1 LTIRLTRGF
10 FERALKGWFMNCQLI
25 DSVKPVDD
33 EIDRAATYVFAILD
47 SYQNIFKR
55 LGLSPDGLTILELGP
70 GADFGAQLILASMG
84 AKMILADRFLTQF
97 NPDYHPRLYAEVAR
111 RWDGPKGQLE
121 AAVKYGHEA
130 SNLQLIAQ
138 PVEDLNAIPSASID
152 LVYSNA
158 VLEHI
163 YDVSCATRECA
174 RITKIGGFGSHQIDW
189 RDHRDFKR
197 PLEHLTLREEDYR
210 KEAEPAFYGF
220 GNRLRSI
227 EFWGHFE
234 AEGFFVVERETN
246 DRPENTYLFNT
257 LPKIRSTESIY
268 RHWPESDLART
279 GGRLLMRRESGK
291 EESAARTR
299 GEDLL
304 SVIAA
309 LKSA

>member
-1 LTIRLTRGF
+1 MNFELT
-10 FERALKGWFMNCQLI
+10 
-25 DSVKPVDD
+25 DSVKAVDD

-55 LGLSPDGLTILELGP
+55 LGLSPKGLTILELGP

-84 AKMILADRFLTQF
+84 AKMILADRFVTQF
-97 NPDYHPRLYAEVAR
+97 RPDYHPRLYVEVAR
-111 RWDGPKGQLE
+111 RWDGPKDQLE
-121 AAVKYGHEA
+121 AAIEQGHDG
-130 SNLQLIAQ
+130 SKLRLIAQ
-138 PVEDLNAIPSASID
+138 PVEDLNAIASNSID
-152 LVYSNA
+152 LIYSNA
-158 VLEHI
+158 VFEHI

-174 RITKIGGFGSHQIDW
+174 RITKVGGFGSHQIDW

-210 KEAEPAFYGF
+210 KEAEPVFYSF

-234 AEGFFVVERETN
+234 AEGFFVMERDTN
-246 DRPENTYLFNT
+246 DRAENPYLFNT
-257 LPKIRSTESIY
+257 LPRIRSTESIY

-279 GGRLLMRRESGK
+279 SGRLLMRRESGK
-291 EESAARTR
+291 EEAAARSR

-309 LKSA
+309 LKSI